1 MNKDDFGSKYA
12 NTMYKYIHNDMP
24 VETYMAKFN
33 LNHAELNGLIE
44 LFRVNGKSVKIE
56 EENGTL
62 VFKKISTKSSSL
74 NRLGIDKSKII
85 HTQIGLVSDTHFGN
99 IGQQLHLLNLI
110 YREAYNRGITQMYHL
125 GDVVDGFYPNRKENP
140 KYQFLN
146 GFDEQSNFVIY
157 EYPEIEGITTSFL
170 EGSHDET
177 HYKNGGAT
185 LHNAIS
191 ISRRSKDLKFI
202 GQDFGIVNIGKIQF
216 FFDHPG
222 DGKSRTKSYT
232 LQKRAEVISEDG
244 YTPQF
249 YAVGHY
255 HGSYYMDY
263 LNMTCMMI
271 PAFCT
276 KTHFQHKKAIFN
288 DVGAYFLDI
297 YSDEKGNI
305 IFVEPEEILFHQEDF
320 WDEAGKD
327 KNKVK
332 KLVIKNTV
340 Y

>member
-62 VFKKISTKSSSL
+62 VFKKVSTKSSSL

-146 GFDEQSNFVIY
+146 GFDEQSNYVIY
-157 EYPEIEGITTSFL
+157 EYPEVEGMTTSFL

-185 LHNAIS
+185 LHNSIS
-191 ISRRSKDLKFI
+191 ISRRNKDLKFV
-202 GQDFGIVNIGKIQF
+202 GQDFAIINIGKIILF
-216 FFDHPG
+216 GDHPG

-232 LQKRAEVISEDG
+232 LQKRAEVITEDG
-244 YTPQF
+244 YTPHI

-255 HGSYYMDY
+255 HGSYFMDY
-263 LNMTCMMI
+263 ENMCCLMV

-276 KTHFQHKKAIFN
+276 KTHFQHKKGIFN

-305 IFVEPEEILFHQEDF
+305 LFIEPEEVLFHQEDF

-327 KNKVK
+327 KKRVK
-332 KLVIKNTV
+332 KLEIKNSI